1 MVSLELHPVSR
12 ILAPRAL
19 RYVLLACAVLGTV
32 FLFLLATASANTELF
47 ASNYNLLLVLNGAM
61 VALLMGLVGYQLW
74 RLRKNLK
81 AGVFGSR
88 LAIRLV
94 LLFALVAVLPGAL
107 LYGVSVQFLGKS
119 IESWFDVR
127 VDKAL
132 EGGLNLGRGALDYL
146 LKETTNKASQLAL
159 TLQDGDAA
167 SMPQRLNRA
176 SEQAGIYEAA
186 LFTSSGGV
194 LAVAGISGSTLTP
207 EPPPAQALR
216 RARLQQP
223 YSAIDQTTDQG
234 MLLRVVVPVN
244 TSDPGEPLRLLQ
256 VVEPVPRQL
265 QLDAEKVQAG
275 YRDYQE
281 ITFSRVALKRLYA
294 LTLTLTLLLALF
306 SALGLA
312 VVLSEQVSGPL
323 GLLAEGT
330 RAVAQGDFSRRHPV
344 QSRDELG
351 VLTESFNTMTAQL
364 AEAQQKTEE
373 SRNAIETANAYLES
387 ILSNLSA
394 GVLAFDSAFRLRTAN
409 PSAAVILQQ
418 PLADLIDV
426 PLSDWARRLPPLAG
440 FAELVADGF
449 RGGRDG
455 QWQRQAE
462 VTVSNHTRVL
472 LMRGSRL
479 PGEPVAGFVV
489 VFDDVTELAEAQRD
503 AAWAEVARRLAHE
516 IKNPLTPI
524 QLSAERLVVKLGGK
538 LAAADEEALTRATRT
553 IVAQVGAMKHMVD
566 DFAIYAR
573 QSRPGR
579 MQPVDINAL
588 LLDVLGLYENLR
600 PHVSLRLAEGDPVI
614 HGEPTRLRQ
623 VIHNLLQNA
632 IDAQAESPDPA
643 YDIGLEVRGD
653 EVALSIGDRGGG
665 FPDDVVRRAFE
676 PYVTTKAKGTGLGLA
691 IVKKIAEE
699 HHGRVTIENRSP
711 HGAVVTLYLPFKGTN
726 T

>member
-1 MVSLELHPVSR
+1 MSR

-194 LAVAGISGSTLTP
+194 LGVAGISGSTLTP

-426 PLSDWARRLPPLAG
+426 PLSDWARRLPPLGG

>member
-1 MVSLELHPVSR
+1 MTR

-19 RYVLLACAVLGTV
+19 RYVLLGCAVLGTV

-47 ASNYNLLLVLNGAM
+47 ASNYNLLLVLNGTM

-159 TLQDGDAA
+159 TLQEGDAA

-176 SEQAGIYEAA
+176 SEQAGIYEAS

-194 LAVAGISGSTLTP
+194 LGVAGISGSTLTP

-373 SRNAIETANAYLES
+373 SRHAIETANAYLES

-409 PSAAVILQQ
+409 PSTAVILQQ
-418 PLADLIDV
+418 PLADLIDAA
-426 PLSDWARRLPPLAG
+426 LSDWGRRLPALAG

-462 VTVSNHTRVL
+462 VTVSNHSRVL

-524 QLSAERLVVKLGGK
+524 QLSAERLAVKLGGK
-538 LAAADEEALTRATRT
+538 LSDADEEALARATRT

-653 EVALSIGDRGGG
+653 EVALSLGDRGGG

>member
-1 MVSLELHPVSR
+1 MSR

-19 RYVLLACAVLGTV
+19 RYVLLGCAVLGTV

-47 ASNYNLLLVLNGAM
+47 ARNYNLLVVLNGTM
-61 VALLMGLVGYQLW
+61 VALLMGLVGYQLL
-74 RLRKNLK
+74 RLRRNLK

-88 LAIRLV
+88 LAVRLV

-132 EGGLNLGRGALDYL
+132 EGGLNLGRGSLDYL

-159 TLQDGDAA
+159 TLQEGDAA

-186 LFTSSGGV
+186 LFSSGGGV
-194 LAVAGISGSTLTP
+194 LSVAGISGSTLTP

-216 RARLQQP
+216 RARLQQS

-265 QLDAEKVQAG
+265 QQDAEKVQAG

-281 ITFSRVALKRLYA
+281 ISYSRVALKRLYA

-364 AEAQQKTEE
+364 AEAQQKAEE
-373 SRNAIETANAYLES
+373 SRNAIETTNAYLES
-387 ILSNLSA
+387 ILANLSA
-394 GVLAFDSAFRLRTAN
+394 GVLAFDSVFRLRTAN

-418 PLADLIDV
+418 PLADLIDL
-426 PLSDWARRLPPLAG
+426 PLSGWAQRLPALAG
-440 FAELVADGF
+440 FAELVAAGF
-449 RGGRDG
+449 GGGRDG

-462 VTVSNHTRVL
+462 VTVSNHKRVL

-524 QLSAERLVVKLGGK
+524 QLAAERLSVKLSGK
-538 LAAADEEALTRATRT
+538 LAAPDEEALTRATQT
-553 IVAQVGAMKHMVD
+553 IVAQVSAMKHMVD

-573 QSRPGR
+573 QTRPGR
-579 MQPVDINAL
+579 MQPVDVNAL

-600 PHVSLRLAEGDPVI
+600 PHVSLKLAGGGPVI
-614 HGEPTRLRQ
+614 EGEPTRLRQ

-653 EVALSIGDRGGG
+653 ELALSIGDRGGG
-665 FPDDVVRRAFE
+665 FPDDVVRHAFE
-676 PYVTTKAKGTGLGLA
+676 PYVTTKARGTGLGLA

-711 HGAVVTLYLPFKGTN
+711 QGAVVTLYLPFKGIN

>member
-1 MVSLELHPVSR
+1 MVSLELHAVTR

-19 RYVLLACAVLGTV
+19 RYVLLGCAVLGTV

-47 ASNYNLLLVLNGAM
+47 ASNYNLLLVLNGTM

-127 VDKAL
+127 VDEAL
-132 EGGLNLGRGALDYL
+132 KGGLNLGRGALDYL

-159 TLQDGDAA
+159 TLQEGDAA

-194 LAVAGISGSTLTP
+194 LGVAGISGSTLTP

-223 YSAIDQTTDQG
+223 YSVIDQTTDQG

-364 AEAQQKTEE
+364 AEASQNAEE
-373 SRNAIETANAYLES
+373 SRNAIETTNAYLES
-387 ILSNLSA
+387 ILANLSA

-524 QLSAERLVVKLGGK
+524 QLSAERLAVKLEGK

-600 PHVSLRLAEGDPVI
+600 PHVSLKLAEGDPVI

-632 IDAQAESPDPA
+632 IDAQADSPDPA

-653 EVALSIGDRGGG
+653 EVALLIGDRGGG
-665 FPDDVVRRAFE
+665 FSDDVVRHAFE

>member
-1 MVSLELHPVSR
+1 MVSLELHAVTR

-19 RYVLLACAVLGTV
+19 RYVLLGCAVLGTV

-47 ASNYNLLLVLNGAM
+47 ASNYNLLLVLNGTM

-74 RLRKNLK
+74 RLRRNLK

-159 TLQDGDAA
+159 TLQEGDAA

-186 LFTSSGGV
+186 LFTSGGGV
-194 LAVAGISGSTLTP
+194 LGVAGISGSTLTP

-216 RARLQQP
+216 RARLQQT

-281 ITFSRVALKRLYA
+281 ISFSRAALKRLYA

-364 AEAQQKTEE
+364 AEAQQKAEE
-373 SRNAIETANAYLES
+373 SRNAIETTNAYLES

-394 GVLAFDSAFRLRTAN
+394 GVLAFDGAFRLRTAN

-426 PLSDWARRLPPLAG
+426 PLSDWARCLLPLAG

-455 QWQRQAE
+455 PWQRQAE

-524 QLSAERLVVKLGGK
+524 QLSAERLAVKLGGK
-538 LAAADEEALTRATRT
+538 LAAVDEEALTRATRT

-600 PHVSLRLAEGDPVI
+600 PHVSLKLAEGDPVI

-632 IDAQAESPDPA
+632 IDAQADSPDPA

-665 FPDDVVRRAFE
+665 FSDDVVRRAFE

-726 T
+726 K

>member
-1 MVSLELHPVSR
+1 MVSLELHAVTR

-19 RYVLLACAVLGTV
+19 RYVLLGCAVLGTV

-47 ASNYNLLLVLNGAM
+47 ASNYNLLLVLNGTM

-127 VDKAL
+127 VDEAL
-132 EGGLNLGRGALDYL
+132 KGGLNLGRGALDYL

-159 TLQDGDAA
+159 TLQEGDAA

-194 LAVAGISGSTLTP
+194 LGVAGISGSTLTP

-223 YSAIDQTTDQG
+223 YSVIDQTTDQG

-364 AEAQQKTEE
+364 AEASQNAEE
-373 SRNAIETANAYLES
+373 SRNAIETTNAYLES
-387 ILSNLSA
+387 ILANLSA

-524 QLSAERLVVKLGGK
+524 QLSAERLAVKLEGK

-600 PHVSLRLAEGDPVI
+600 PHVSLKLAEGEPVI

-711 HGAVVTLYLPFKGTN
+711 QGAVVTLYLPFKGTN